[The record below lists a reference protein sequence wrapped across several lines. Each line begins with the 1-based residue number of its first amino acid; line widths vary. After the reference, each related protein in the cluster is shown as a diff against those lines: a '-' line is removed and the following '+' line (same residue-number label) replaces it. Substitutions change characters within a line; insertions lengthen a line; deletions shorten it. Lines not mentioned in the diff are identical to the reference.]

1 MKPITIVVDDR
12 IGLLADISYILGKA
26 KINIEGVSVS
36 VVGGKAI
43 IVLTVIDA
51 EKTESVLTKN
61 GYKVMESDVLVAKLA
76 DKPGELGTITKKLA
90 ENSIN
95 INNVHIISR
104 DGKNTLLALIVD
116 KPKKARELLKDILV
130 EETGD

>member
-51 EKTESVLTKN
+51 EKTGSVLTKN

>member
-26 KINIEGVSVS
+26 KLNIEGVSVS

-43 IVLTVIDA
+43 IVLTVMDA
-51 EKTESVLTKN
+51 DKAGSVLTKN

-76 DKPGELGTITKKLA
+76 DKPGELGNITKKLA
-90 ENSIN
+90 EHSVN

-104 DGKNTLLALIVD
+104 DGKNTILALIVD
-116 KPKKARELLKDILV
+116 KPKKARELLKDLLV
-130 EETGD
+130 EEAVE